1 MKNAFGFTLKA
12 LLVLKVLTFLSWLFG
27 DVEKKR
33 LDWKDKVNLKSCDV
47 KTWITNN
54 CNIDQYLKK

>member
-1 MKNAFGFTLKA
+1 MMKNAFGFTLKA
-12 LLVLKVLTFLSWLFG
+12 LLVLKVLTFLSLLFG

-47 KTWITNN
+47 KT
-54 CNIDQYLKK
+54 